1 MALRRRWWWWR
12 LDRRRRERRV
22 VAIVFLGFRVLR
34 GFGVFGNLGSIVG
47 QAIDSIEIERE
58 RERER
63 DLSSQLRPPEDSC
76 HSSKKRVFCHGLNY
90 F

>member
-12 LDRRRRERRV
+12 WDRRRRERRA

-58 RERER
+58 ICQVSFVHRRIVVI
-63 DLSSQLRPPEDSC
+63 QV
-76 HSSKKRVFCHGLNY
+76 KNVY
-90 F
+90 FVMV

>member
-12 LDRRRRERRV
+12 WDRRRRERRA

-63 DLSSQLRPPEDSC
+63 EICQVSFVHRRIVVIQV
-76 HSSKKRVFCHGLNY
+76 KNVY
-90 F
+90 FVMV

>member
-1 MALRRRWWWWR
+1 MALRRRWWWRW
-12 LDRRRRERRV
+12 DRRRRERRA

-63 DLSSQLRPPEDSC
+63 EICQVSFVHRRIVVIQV
-76 HSSKKRVFCHGLNY
+76 KNVY
-90 F
+90 FVMV

>member
-1 MALRRRWWWWR
+1 MALRRRWWWR

-58 RERER
+58 REREICQVSFVHR
-63 DLSSQLRPPEDSC
+63 RIVVIQV
-76 HSSKKRVFCHGLNY
+76 KNVY
-90 F
+90 FVMV